1 MRPSGRIYSKEEF
14 EVSKAILMSFLELE
28 ALKQKEYVL
37 GVLKYEHKFLST
49 ELMDV
54 FKLELYSNSAHE
66 GTKKGSKKKKPEADF
81 HRTHHWGHQQ
91 TI

>member
-14 EVSKAILMSFLELE
+14 EISKAILMSFLELD

-49 ELMDV
+49 VSENIRNSHAP
-54 FKLELYSNSAHE
+54 KLNFPQMKILGLNM
-66 GTKKGSKKKKPEADF
+66 
-81 HRTHHWGHQQ
+81 
-91 TI
+91 